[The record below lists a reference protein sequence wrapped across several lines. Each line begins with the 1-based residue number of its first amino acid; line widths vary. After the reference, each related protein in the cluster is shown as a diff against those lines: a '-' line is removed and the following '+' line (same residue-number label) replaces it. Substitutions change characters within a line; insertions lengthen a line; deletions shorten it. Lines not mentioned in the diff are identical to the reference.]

1 MKGNYS
7 NPTVV
12 INCPLFFKA
21 NKILYIS
28 LYMNANCTLQA
39 YQVNERAKYFIT
51 GNFNMSE
58 DTVFIALAE
67 ITVM

>member
-1 MKGNYS
+1 
-7 NPTVV
+7 
-12 INCPLFFKA
+12 
-21 NKILYIS
+21 
-28 LYMNANCTLQA
+28 MNAKRTLQA